1 MYIYGKIQIVVMN
14 IFQQL
19 ELMEVKKFLQE
30 LMETLEIVVLIDK
43 QEVVALDPAIQNM
56 ELQVQDHKEHH
67 ILVEQEEELYVQLE
81 RTPQVQGR
89 IIGGAGGTGSYS
101 DNNGAGNPGSKN
113 LNRWTFNNIWK

>member
-19 ELMEVKKFLQE
+19 ELMEVKKFLQG

-67 ILVEQEEELYVQLE
+67 ILVEQEEELYVQL
-81 RTPQVQGR
+81 
-89 IIGGAGGTGSYS
+89 
-101 DNNGAGNPGSKN
+101 
-113 LNRWTFNNIWK
+113 